1 MITINVEKNL
11 FTSKGKIPLH
21 VNMTINKNDF
31 YAFYGASGA
40 GKTTTLRMLAGLTKP
55 DKGEI
60 IINGQTWFNSGK
72 RINIPAHKRN
82 IGLVFQ
88 DYALF
93 PTMSVR
99 KNLEF
104 AAPKNSKMI
113 DSILEMMNLK
123 MLQNF
128 KPSQLS
134 GGQCQRV
141 ALARALVRS
150 PELLLLDEPLSALDN
165 ELREHLQNLIS
176 DIHHTFHL
184 TTIIVSHDIR
194 EVLKLSTQV
203 AHFTIG
209 QSVKCESIHLFT
221 EQISSDLH
229 IIGTIHDILDSQDII
244 LHIGNTR
251 AESKVRITEPHTFT
265 IGQKVLI
272 KAVFLN
278 PVIIPLDNGNKIH
291 NPII

>member
-1 MITINVEKNL
+1 MITINVVKNL
-11 FTSKGKIPLH
+11 FTSRGKIPLH

-60 IINGQTWFNSGK
+60 VVNDHTWFNSDK

-82 IGLVFQ
+82 VGLVFQ

-104 AAPKNSKMI
+104 AAPPKSKMI
-113 DSILEMMNLK
+113 DSILEMMNLQ

-150 PELLLLDEPLSALDN
+150 PEILLLDEPLSALDN
-165 ELREHLQNLIS
+165 ELREHLQKLIS

-184 TTIIVSHDIR
+184 TTVIVSHDVR
-194 EVLKLSTQV
+194 EILKLSTQV

-209 QSVKCESIHLFT
+209 QSVKCESIHSFT
-221 EQISSDLH
+221 ENIGSDLQ
-229 IIGTIHDILDSQDII
+229 IIGIIHDIIDSQNII
-244 LHIGNTR
+244 LRIGNTR
-251 AESKVRITEPHTFT
+251 TVSKIKISEPHAFT
-265 IGQKVLI
+265 IGQKVLM
-272 KAVFLN
+272 KADFLN
-278 PVIIPLDNGNKIH
+278 PVVIPLDHRNEVYDTIS
-291 NPII
+291 

>member
-1 MITINVEKNL
+1 MITINVVKNL
-11 FTSKGKIPLH
+11 STSRGKIPLH
-21 VNMTINKNDF
+21 VNITINKNDF

-60 IINGQTWFNSGK
+60 IVDGHTWFNSDK
-72 RINIPAHKRN
+72 RINVPAHKRN
-82 IGLVFQ
+82 VGLVFQ

-104 AAPKNSKMI
+104 AAQKKSKMI

-128 KPSQLS
+128 KPSHLS

-184 TTIIVSHDIR
+184 TTVIVSHDIR
-194 EVLKLSTQV
+194 EVLKLSNQV
-203 AHFTIG
+203 AHFIVG
-209 QSVKCESIHLFT
+209 QSVKCESINSFR
-221 EQISSDLH
+221 ENINSDLQ
-229 IIGTIHDILDSQDII
+229 IIGTIHNIDSQDII
-244 LHIGNTR
+244 IHIGNTR
-251 AESKVRITEPHTFT
+251 TESKVKITEPHAFT

-272 KAVFLN
+272 KANFLN
-278 PVIIPLDNGNKIH
+278 PVLIPLDNRSEIH
-291 NPII
+291 NPIS